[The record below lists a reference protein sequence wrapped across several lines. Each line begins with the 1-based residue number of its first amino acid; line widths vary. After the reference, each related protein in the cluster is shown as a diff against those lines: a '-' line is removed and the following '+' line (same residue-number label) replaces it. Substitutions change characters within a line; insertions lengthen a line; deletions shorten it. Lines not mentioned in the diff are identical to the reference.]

1 MLDPR
6 TGLNEALHYSYRSQ
20 RSVVLLALLVVL
32 ANCCSLSRVGIALT
46 FVVAWESCEPRTI
59 ERPLPLAHSLTRTR
73 SMTFRKNLLALLA
86 CAFLA
91 RSAAAATEWQCPAF
105 DEDALVATLSVC
117 VDDPDG
123 LCGETCVAALI
134 SGALAIKDDVMIPCA
149 GGIDG
154 VIENV
159 LKRCTA
165 ELGGTFD
172 PCDGRVERALREN
185 AANAKCL
192 EGGTLADYL

>member
-1 MLDPR
+1 MK
-6 TGLNEALHYSYRSQ
+6 SRSK
-20 RSVVLLALLVVL
+20 
-32 ANCCSLSRVGIALT
+32 
-46 FVVAWESCEPRTI
+46 F
-59 ERPLPLAHSLTRTR
+59 
-73 SMTFRKNLLALLA
+73 LALLA
-86 CAFLA
+86 CAFLS
-91 RSAAAATEWQCPAF
+91 RAAAAETAWKCPAF
-105 DEDALVATLSVC
+105 DENAMVETLMVC

-134 SGALAIKDDVMIPCA
+134 RGALALKDDVVIPCA

-165 ELGGTFD
+165 ELGGTFN